1 MTSFPT
7 RWRQPLL
14 FTRQALIDPYRGN
27 AFGVA
32 WLYVQPLVMILIYT
46 LVFSRFMGSRLSG
59 VSSVYAYSLYLVP
72 GLLLW
77 TAFTNTVN
85 GMAGI
90 YQSKAYIIRKIPV
103 NLLVMPLYVPLVE
116 AVNFAVAAVIF
127 ALFCCLVGHTPGV
140 AWLLLVPIC
149 FSILVL
155 AYALGLILAGLSP
168 FLPDLRPLTS
178 IVLQLAFWLTPIVY
192 VPDIL
197 PPWAAA
203 LLRFHPLYWGI
214 RQAQNIVLYGKA
226 ADLNQWIALTAIGC
240 VLLGLAARGVRSL
253 EKDIRDLL

>member
-1 MTSFPT
+1 MTSFLT

-27 AFGVA
+27 ALGVT

-46 LVFSRFMGSRLSG
+46 LVFSRFMGARLSG
-59 VSSVYAYSLYLVP
+59 VTSTYAYSLYLVP

-77 TAFTNTVN
+77 TAFANTIN
-85 GMAGI
+85 GMVGI

-103 NLLVMPLYVPLVE
+103 NLLVMPLYIPLVE
-116 AVNFAVAAVIF
+116 ATNFTVAAIIF
-127 ALFCCLVGHTPGV
+127 GLFCHFIGHTPGV
-140 AWLLLVPIC
+140 AWLLLVPAC
-149 FSILVL
+149 LSTLLL

-168 FLPDLRPLTS
+168 FLPDLRPMTN

-197 PPWAAA
+197 PAWAAA
-203 LLRFHPLYWGI
+203 LLKFHPLYWGI
-214 RQAQNIVLYGKA
+214 HQAQNAVLYGSA
-226 ADLNQWIALTAIGC
+226 ANQGQWIALTAIGGA
-240 VLLGLAARGVRSL
+240 LLALAAHGVRAL

>member
-1 MTSFPT
+1 MTSFST

-27 AFGVA
+27 ALGVT
-32 WLYVQPLVMILIYT
+32 WLYLQPLVMILIYT
-46 LVFSRFMGSRLSG
+46 LVFSRFMGARLSG
-59 VSSVYAYSLYLVP
+59 VTSTYAYSLYLVP

-77 TAFTNTVN
+77 TAFANTVN
-85 GMAGI
+85 GMVGI
-90 YQSKAYIIRKIPV
+90 YQSKAYVIRKLPV

-116 AVNFAVAAVIF
+116 ATNLIVAVIIF
-127 ALFCCLVGHTPGV
+127 GVFCHFVGHTPGA
-140 AWLLLVPIC
+140 AWLLMVPIGAG
-149 FSILVL
+149 ILL
-155 AYALGLILAGLSP
+155 LGYALGLILAGLSP
-168 FLPDLRPLTS
+168 FLPDLRPMTG

-197 PPWAAA
+197 PGWAAA

-214 RQAQNIVLYGKA
+214 HQAQTVVLYGSA
-226 ADLNQWIALTAIGC
+226 ANPGQLIALVAIGGG
-240 VLLGLAARGVRSL
+240 LLVLAAYGVKSL